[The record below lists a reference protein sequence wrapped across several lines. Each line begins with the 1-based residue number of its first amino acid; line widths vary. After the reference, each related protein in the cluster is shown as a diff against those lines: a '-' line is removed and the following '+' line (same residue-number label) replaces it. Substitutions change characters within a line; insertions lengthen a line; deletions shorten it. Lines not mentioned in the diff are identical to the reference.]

1 MGPGTALTGTGQC
14 VPVGYGIAHT
24 TTTSTVM
31 KQQVQCIPTVG
42 HTSMG
47 PGTDSG
53 QMVRCATAGSGTQ
66 DTMPG
71 FTVTG
76 TVAICIRTVGTE

>member
-1 MGPGTALTGTGQC
+1 MASTGMALC
-14 VPVGYGIAHT
+14 VKVGSMIQAT
-24 TTTSTVM
+24 TTGSTVIQ
-31 KQQVQCIPTVG
+31 QQVPCTPTVG

-53 QMVRCATAGSGTQ
+53 QMVRCATAGFGTQ